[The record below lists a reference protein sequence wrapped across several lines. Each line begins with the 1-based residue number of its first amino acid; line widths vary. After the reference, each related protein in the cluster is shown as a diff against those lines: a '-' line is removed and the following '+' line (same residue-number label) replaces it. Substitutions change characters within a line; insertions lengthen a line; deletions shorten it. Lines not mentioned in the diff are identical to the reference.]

1 MHRILETSSLL
12 PGNPA
17 HPSGNCC
24 IYFKQWIHRVLETVS
39 LFPRNLIHPS
49 GNFLFCFKQWMHR
62 VPETVSLLPGNL
74 IHPSGNCCFCFNP
87 VDMKTWILFFHKWQK
102 NTIQYMCSFSLKSK
116 LYTVVCI
123 DVLNFCEN
131 MFCPTLQYFESSK
144 LLYSSWGS
152 RLSQIKN
159 RHFPVA
165 AFRNSKT
172 CTYCSYTLFVFVSH
186 AFLRS

>member
-102 NTIQYMCSFSLKSK
+102 NTIQYMCSLLLKSK

-123 DVLNFCEN
+123 YKLNFCKN
-131 MFCPTLQYFESSK
+131 MFSPTLFQK
-144 LLYSSWGS
+144 
-152 RLSQIKN
+152 Q
-159 RHFPVA
+159 
-165 AFRNSKT
+165 
-172 CTYCSYTLFVFVSH
+172 
-186 AFLRS
+186 